1 MHRRIICSIYLQS
14 CCYIGCTKISNLSKF
29 VVVFIKIV
37 RFKQENQT
45 WERRWNFVQCS
56 RNVWEF
62 IVSVSR
68 CGIARDEIKR
78 KSHWIASDLCR
89 RSTGRGEGGT
99 RGEKN
104 FYANSRIFD
113 TRRVL
118 LACFF
123 GTLDYPWIKSFLMEL
138 PRHKGLGWQLRQRQ
152 VSSVSSKRILEDRG
166 SVTPFNFV
174 GFDAFA

>member
-1 MHRRIICSIYLQS
+1 MKLKGRAIGSLRICVEDRQ
-14 CCYIGCTKISNLSKF
+14 GG
-29 VVVFIKIV
+29 
-37 RFKQENQT
+37 
-45 WERRWNFVQCS
+45 EREEREVN
-56 RNVWEF
+56 
-62 IVSVSR
+62 
-68 CGIARDEIKR
+68 
-78 KSHWIASDLCR
+78 
-89 RSTGRGEGGT
+89 
-99 RGEKN
+99 GEKN

-123 GTLDYPWIKSFLMEL
+123 GTLDYLWIKSFLMEL